1 MRSTAII
8 MSEITDCLLKNFGVL
23 ETEVFISTI
32 LSDRFDYTEWQREH
46 FSGMSIE
53 EITEKAD
60 AATENYIP
68 PKNVKIV

>member
-1 MRSTAII
+1 MRSTAVI
-8 MSEITDCLLKNFGVL
+8 MSEMTDLLLEKFGVL
-23 ETEVFISTI
+23 ETEVFFSTI

-53 EITEKAD
+53 EITEKAA

-68 PKNVKIV
+68 PKNVKII